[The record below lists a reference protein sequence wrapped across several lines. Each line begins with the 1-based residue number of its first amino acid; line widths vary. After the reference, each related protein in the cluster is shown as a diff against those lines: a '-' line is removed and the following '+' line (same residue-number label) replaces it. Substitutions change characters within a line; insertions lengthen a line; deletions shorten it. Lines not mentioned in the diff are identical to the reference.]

1 MFPKEDATNDVS
13 DNAQKDLPSDGKYE
27 GFADVNDVIITDL
40 KNLLSTEG
48 SKGTAYNVV
57 SLDII
62 PTILFLIIRMPA
74 LMQGLKYKK
83 LLVTSRFANKSL
95 RQQPVHQ
102 CMKSNVSSP
111 APLNYGIQRY
121 FCPYMH
127 INYSSF
133 FYPLQ
138 SQTNY

>member
-62 PTILFLIIRMPA
+62 PTILFLIIRMPT
-74 LMQGLKYKK
+74 LMQG
-83 LLVTSRFANKSL
+83 S
-95 RQQPVHQ
+95 
-102 CMKSNVSSP
+102 
-111 APLNYGIQRY
+111 
-121 FCPYMH
+121 
-127 INYSSF
+127 
-133 FYPLQ
+133 
-138 SQTNY
+138 